1 MDLSVRGIFCRLIAA
16 IIDQNN
22 VYRSKVIFGSF
33 ASKCK
38 RIYGEMIVC
47 LFDIVYRKSSQSGD
61 RSMHLV
67 LTFTVS

>member
-1 MDLSVRGIFCRLIAA
+1 MRGIFTCRLIAA

-22 VYRSKVIFGSF
+22 VYGSKVIFGSF
-33 ASKCK
+33 ASKCI
-38 RIYGEMIVC
+38 RIYGQVLVC
-47 LFDIVYRKSSQSGD
+47 LFDIVHRKFSQSGD